1 MQLKIGLWSCLEDQS
16 WCSPQH
22 KSNLKSQGSS
32 IFLFLSQVQ
41 IWPENIENCLAGF
54 VCILKKG
61 YMCIISWHDLSLHF
75 SYFLMCVGE
84 RIKEGVQWCETHEMA
99 WGWYDC
105 IAHERQSVNQV
116 CSSFLEL
123 NILHFKEKAFKYL

>member
-1 MQLKIGLWSCLEDQS
+1 
-16 WCSPQH
+16 
-22 KSNLKSQGSS
+22 
-32 IFLFLSQVQ
+32 
-41 IWPENIENCLAGF
+41 
-54 VCILKKG
+54 
-61 YMCIISWHDLSLHF
+61 
-75 SYFLMCVGE
+75 MCVGE

-123 NILHFKEKAFKYL
+123 NILHFKEKDPCPHVLGPAAAAREGLWCLLQQERLQQ